1 MAFTP
6 SDVTI
11 TIGSGN
17 NQIPVTGWATI
28 PDFTIAKPKKRTVKT
43 AIPVAGR
50 SFAEYISYRLTKDN
64 LGFVPIQD
72 KWSASTHMGSH
83 ISSVIPESIDDLLVY
98 FHELGHNKSKQPAS
112 ANRGFFGGFSN
123 CNATIDREYNAWV
136 WALKYFRR
144 LGYQM
149 TDSCKE
155 LVKKA
160 FKSYIDSAEDEG
172 YASVKAN
179 RLSHLVG
186 IEIKAK
192 EKHTIDLSFNR
203 LETFAGKYHNPML
216 TGKSSDFTW
225 YDEFAKIPSIVIEKP
240 KGWKPWHDLKQKQMK
255 KSWRS
260 QKMSTFG
267 DGTFK
272 QGVYEEIQWHVES
285 HNLKPSEAISELMEI
300 VQWMLT
306 ISDFEG
312 EAYERG
318 KEAAKAEIL
327 TRIS

>member
-1 MAFTP
+1 MAVLP
-6 SDVTI
+6 SRDFTI
-11 TIGSGN
+11 TIDTGEKK
-17 NQIPVTGWATI
+17 IPITGW
-28 PDFTIAKPKKRTVKT
+28 DFSPLDARSFLPKKRSVKT

-50 SFAEYISYRLTKDN
+50 SFAEYISYRLIKDN

-83 ISSVIPESIDDLLVY
+83 ISSVIPESIEDLLVY
-98 FHELGHNKSKQPAS
+98 FHELGYNKSKQPIS
-112 ANRGFFGGFSN
+112 TSRGIYGGFSN
-123 CNATIDREYNAWV
+123 CNATIDREFNAWV

-186 IEIKAK
+186 IDIKVK
-192 EKHTIDLSFNR
+192 EKHRFKFKSYINPTTGIDWTKAFLPEKTI
-203 LETFAGKYHNPML
+203 
-216 TGKSSDFTW
+216 DFTW
-225 YDEFAKIPSIVIEKP
+225 YDEFSKFPVKEVLTEKP

-255 KSWRS
+255 R
-260 QKMSTFG
+260 
-267 DGTFK
+267 
-272 QGVYEEIQWHVES
+272 QWKYS
-285 HNLKPSEAISELMEI
+285 
-300 VQWMLT
+300 
-306 ISDFEG
+306 
-312 EAYERG
+312 
-318 KEAAKAEIL
+318 
-327 TRIS
+327 

>member
-6 SDVTI
+6 KDFTI
-11 TIGSGN
+11 TIGSGDK
-17 NQIPVTGWATI
+17 QFPITGWAE
-28 PDFTIAKPKKRTVKT
+28 DFTIPKPKKRTVKT

-112 ANRGFFGGFSN
+112 ASRGFLGGFSN
-123 CNATIDREYNAWV
+123 CNATIDREFNAWV

-160 FKSYIDSAEDEG
+160 FKSYIDNAEDEG

-186 IEIKAK
+186 IDIKVK
-192 EKHTIDLSFNR
+192 EKGLFEFKSYITPTNGIDWTKAFMP
-203 LETFAGKYHNPML
+203 EKT
-216 TGKSSDFTW
+216 TDFSW
-225 YDEFAKIPSIVIEKP
+225 YDEFSKFPVREVQEIKP

-255 KSWRS
+255 K
-260 QKMSTFG
+260 
-267 DGTFK
+267 
-272 QGVYEEIQWHVES
+272 QWKHC
-285 HNLKPSEAISELMEI
+285 K
-300 VQWMLT
+300 
-306 ISDFEG
+306 
-312 EAYERG
+312 
-318 KEAAKAEIL
+318 
-327 TRIS
+327 

>member
-1 MAFTP
+1 MAAFKP
-6 SDVTI
+6 ADFTI
-11 TIGSGN
+11 TIDTGEKKTP
-17 NQIPVTGWATI
+17 ITGWDMGSSLDTRS
-28 PDFTIAKPKKRTVKT
+28 FLPKKRTVKT

-98 FHELGHNKSKQPAS
+98 FHELGHNKSKQPTS

-144 LGYQM
+144 LGYKM

-186 IEIKAK
+186 IDIKAR
-192 EKHTIDLSFNR
+192 EKHLYDLSFNR
-203 LETFAGKYHNPML
+203 LETFAGKFHNPMF
-216 TGKSSDFTW
+216 TGKNIDFTW
-225 YDEFAKIPSIVIEKP
+225 YDEFAKIPSVIEKP

-255 KSWRS
+255 K
-260 QKMSTFG
+260 
-267 DGTFK
+267 
-272 QGVYEEIQWHVES
+272 QWKHC
-285 HNLKPSEAISELMEI
+285 K
-300 VQWMLT
+300 
-306 ISDFEG
+306 
-312 EAYERG
+312 
-318 KEAAKAEIL
+318 
-327 TRIS
+327 

>member
-1 MAFTP
+1 MAVFKP
-6 SDVTI
+6 SDFTI
-11 TIGSGN
+11 TIDTGEKK
-17 NQIPVTGWATI
+17 IPITGWDMGSSLDTRS
-28 PDFTIAKPKKRTVKT
+28 FLPKKRSVKT

-83 ISSVIPESIDDLLVY
+83 ISSVIPESTEDLLVY
-98 FHELGHNKSKQPAS
+98 FHELGHNKSKQPIS

-186 IEIKAK
+186 IDIKVK
-192 EKHTIDLSFNR
+192 ERQEFSFKTYSNER
-203 LETFAGKYHNPML
+203 FSPKWDSPLFTS
-216 TGKSSDFTW
+216 KSIDFTW
-225 YDEFAKIPSIVIEKP
+225 YDEFVKIPNVAEKP

-255 KSWRS
+255 KSW
-260 QKMSTFG
+260 KHC
-267 DGTFK
+267 K
-272 QGVYEEIQWHVES
+272 
-285 HNLKPSEAISELMEI
+285 
-300 VQWMLT
+300 
-306 ISDFEG
+306 
-312 EAYERG
+312 
-318 KEAAKAEIL
+318 
-327 TRIS
+327 

>member
-1 MAFTP
+1 MATFKP
-6 SDVTI
+6 SDFTI
-11 TIGSGN
+11 TIGSGDK
-17 NQIPVTGWATI
+17 QFPITGWAE
-28 PDFTIAKPKKRTVKT
+28 DFTISTLKPKKRTVKT

-50 SFAEYISYRLTKDN
+50 SFAEYISYRLTKDS

-72 KWSASTHMGSH
+72 RWSASTHMGSH

-112 ANRGFFGGFSN
+112 VNRSFYGGFSN

-186 IEIKAK
+186 IDIKVK
-192 EKHTIDLSFNR
+192 EKSMVDFNR
-203 LETFAGKYHNPML
+203 YVTVDITKGRDWSKYFSPEK
-216 TGKSSDFTW
+216 TTDFTW
-225 YDEFAKIPSIVIEKP
+225 FDECTAIPLWEEFKTKSVSETKP
-240 KGWKPWHDLKQKQMK
+240 KHWKPWHDLKQKQMK
-255 KSWRS
+255 KSW
-260 QKMSTFG
+260 KNC
-267 DGTFK
+267 K
-272 QGVYEEIQWHVES
+272 
-285 HNLKPSEAISELMEI
+285 
-300 VQWMLT
+300 
-306 ISDFEG
+306 
-312 EAYERG
+312 
-318 KEAAKAEIL
+318 
-327 TRIS
+327 

>member
-6 SDVTI
+6 KDFTI
-11 TIGSGN
+11 TIGSGDK
-17 NQIPVTGWATI
+17 QFPITGWAE
-28 PDFTIAKPKKRTVKT
+28 DFTIPKPKKRTVKT

-50 SFAEYISYRLTKDN
+50 SFAEYISYRLIKDN

-186 IEIKAK
+186 IDIKVK
-192 EKHTIDLSFNR
+192 EKHTIDFKSYI
-203 LETFAGKYHNPML
+203 TPT
-216 TGKSSDFTW
+216 TGIDWTKAFMPEKTTDFTW
-225 YDEFAKIPSIVIEKP
+225 WDGCTAIPMWGKFGTKSVSEIKP

-255 KSWRS
+255 KSWRHC
-260 QKMSTFG
+260 K
-267 DGTFK
+267 
-272 QGVYEEIQWHVES
+272 
-285 HNLKPSEAISELMEI
+285 
-300 VQWMLT
+300 
-306 ISDFEG
+306 
-312 EAYERG
+312 
-318 KEAAKAEIL
+318 
-327 TRIS
+327 

>member
-1 MAFTP
+1 MAFLP
-6 SDVTI
+6 SRDFTI
-11 TIGSGN
+11 TIDTGEKK
-17 NQIPVTGWATI
+17 IPITGWDMGTLEMGS
-28 PDFTIAKPKKRTVKT
+28 FLTRPKKRTVKT

-112 ANRGFFGGFSN
+112 ANRGLFGGFSN

-144 LGYQM
+144 LGYKM
-149 TDSCKE
+149 TDSCKG

-160 FKSYIDSAEDEG
+160 FKSYVDSAEDEG
-172 YASVKAN
+172 YASIKAN

-186 IEIKAK
+186 IDIKVK
-192 EKHTIDLSFNR
+192 EKHTIDFK
-203 LETFAGKYHNPML
+203 KYIDVSITP
-216 TGKSSDFTW
+216 TISRDWSKYFSPEKTTEFTW
-225 YDEFAKIPSIVIEKP
+225 FDECTAIPMWEKFETKSVSGIKP

-260 QKMSTFG
+260 QK
-267 DGTFK
+267 
-272 QGVYEEIQWHVES
+272 
-285 HNLKPSEAISELMEI
+285 
-300 VQWMLT
+300 
-306 ISDFEG
+306 
-312 EAYERG
+312 
-318 KEAAKAEIL
+318 
-327 TRIS
+327 

>member
-1 MAFTP
+1 MAVFNP
-6 SDVTI
+6 EDFTI
-11 TIGSGN
+11 TIGRGDK
-17 NQIPVTGWATI
+17 QIPVTGWDMGTLEMGS
-28 PDFTIAKPKKRTVKT
+28 FLSKPRKRTVKT

-50 SFAEYISYRLTKDN
+50 SFAEYISYRLTKDS

-72 KWSASTHMGSH
+72 RWSASTHMGSH

-112 ANRGFFGGFSN
+112 ASHGIYGGFSN
-123 CNATIDREYNAWV
+123 CNATIDREFNAWV

-186 IEIKAK
+186 IDIKVK
-192 EKHTIDLSFNR
+192 EKHSFEFKSYITPTTGIDWTKAFLPEKTI
-203 LETFAGKYHNPML
+203 
-216 TGKSSDFTW
+216 DFTW
-225 YDEFAKIPSIVIEKP
+225 YGEFSKFPVKEVGEIAKP

-255 KSWRS
+255 RHWKYS
-260 QKMSTFG
+260 
-267 DGTFK
+267 
-272 QGVYEEIQWHVES
+272 
-285 HNLKPSEAISELMEI
+285 
-300 VQWMLT
+300 
-306 ISDFEG
+306 
-312 EAYERG
+312 
-318 KEAAKAEIL
+318 
-327 TRIS
+327 

>member
-1 MAFTP
+1 MAVIKSFKP
-6 SDVTI
+6 EDFTI
-11 TIGSGN
+11 TIGRGDK
-17 NQIPVTGWATI
+17 QIPVTGWDIGTLEMES
-28 PDFTIAKPKKRTVKT
+28 FLSKPKKRTVKT

-50 SFAEYISYRLTKDN
+50 SFAEYISYRLIKDN

-112 ANRGFFGGFSN
+112 SNRGFFGGFSN
-123 CNATIDREYNAWV
+123 CNATIDREFNAWV

-186 IEIKAK
+186 IDIKAK
-192 EKHTIDLSFNR
+192 EKHIIDFK
-203 LETFAGKYHNPML
+203 KYINVNVTP
-216 TGKSSDFTW
+216 TSGIDWFKPEKTTDFTW
-225 YDEFAKIPSIVIEKP
+225 WDECTATPMWENFKPVSIGEPQKP

-255 KSWRS
+255 R
-260 QKMSTFG
+260 
-267 DGTFK
+267 
-272 QGVYEEIQWHVES
+272 QWKYS
-285 HNLKPSEAISELMEI
+285 
-300 VQWMLT
+300 
-306 ISDFEG
+306 
-312 EAYERG
+312 
-318 KEAAKAEIL
+318 
-327 TRIS
+327 